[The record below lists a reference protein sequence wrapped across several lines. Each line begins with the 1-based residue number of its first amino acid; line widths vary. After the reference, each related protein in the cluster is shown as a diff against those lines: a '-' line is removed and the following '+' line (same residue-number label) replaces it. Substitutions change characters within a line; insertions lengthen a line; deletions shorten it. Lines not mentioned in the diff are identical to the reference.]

1 MTVDLGPMTV
11 DLSPKQLR
19 IVGVVVCVFAAPV
32 VSEAAAARADTCE
45 VFEVWC
51 NKQLSVKLTRT

>member
-1 MTVDLGPMTV
+1 MTV